1 VCLFYYFF
9 FFFNTP
15 RTKEVFLL
23 HGGAAGVTHTHTKTG
38 GRSPLPFSL
47 VPFFH
52 QDFLFFFFLPFHLR
66 LVEKISSFFV
76 IHQKQAKNFW
86 LTSMAAAAN
95 ERE

>member
-1 VCLFYYFF
+1 MVV
-9 FFFNTP
+9 P
-15 RTKEVFLL
+15 RAL
-23 HGGAAGVTHTHTKTG
+23 HTHTKTG

-52 QDFLFFFFLPFHLR
+52 QDFLFFFSLPFHLR